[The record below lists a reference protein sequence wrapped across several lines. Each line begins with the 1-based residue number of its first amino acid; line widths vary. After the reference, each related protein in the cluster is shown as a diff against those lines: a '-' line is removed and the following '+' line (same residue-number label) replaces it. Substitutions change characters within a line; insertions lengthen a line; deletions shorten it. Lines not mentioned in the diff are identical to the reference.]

1 MIILFSI
8 IFGVVGFII
17 GLFGFAMLYA
27 SREREKYANKKKRRL
42 KSEYYILMF
51 LYSSINKGEINYE

>member
-27 SREREKYANKKKRRL
+27 SREREKYANKLR
-42 KSEYYILMF
+42 
-51 LYSSINKGEINYE
+51 KGDERVNITF

>member
-8 IFGVVGFII
+8 IFGVVGFIL

-27 SREREKYANKKKRRL
+27 SREREKYANKLR
-42 KSEYYILMF
+42 
-51 LYSSINKGEINYE
+51 KGD